1 MTLIVTDLL
10 GPRQD
15 RQTKEGQKRRVVPNA
30 PSEEPARRVRC
41 ITFDNPMR
49 FRGRDRHAPPNSPSE
64 GPARQVRLS
73 EGRAC
78 RVRGAKWDYACR
90 FGGRDRHAPPSGR
103 DRHDPIKRPHTYQLA
118 CNLCLC
124 RSSNLV
130 ENAIRTLRHKP
141 KVLIC
146 KGE

>member
-1 MTLIVTDLL
+1 MSLIGTDLL

-49 FRGRDRHAPPNSPSE
+49 FSGRDRHAPPNSPSE

-90 FGGRDRHAPPSGR
+90 FNGHDRRAPPSGR

-118 CNLCLC
+118 L
-124 RSSNLV
+124 
-130 ENAIRTLRHKP
+130 
-141 KVLIC
+141 
-146 KGE
+146 